1 MEQTFFKN
9 TLKLVMLLLTG
20 SLFMAGCKKELDAP
34 PVPTLPVGQVLTV
47 QQLRDLL
54 PIDVQS
60 KRFVGDSSVYAVVT
74 ADEQNGN
81 LYRNVYVQDHTAAIQ
96 LRLQNSGG
104 LYQGDSIRIYLKG
117 TIVSRYQGMMK
128 LDSVDVD
135 NNIVKQA
142 TQVAKAPLQLTL
154 HQLDSIWNSAGGNEF
169 LQAKLIK
176 VTDVEFAMGEA
187 CFGSTYADAIGQNT
201 VNRMLTDCD
210 DELIVRTSGYANFAA
225 QALPTGHGSIVGVLG
240 EFLGDAQLFIRD
252 INEVQLNGADRCAPC
267 PMPCPPVQGV
277 NENFSLAASNV
288 DIIAGTHTTDTCWQ
302 NQPTVGS
309 RLWRGNAVSGN
320 MAAQATAFG
329 SSNAQDVTWLV
340 TPPVMYA
347 PGMSLSFRSQRGF
360 GVAGHDPFGLF
371 ISTNYLIS
379 PATAT
384 WSPVSSTYATPATAD
399 QVWVESG
406 AIDLGAYLPAGYSG
420 SFVIGFR
427 YTGSAPNGQTTNF
440 RIDDVV
446 IQ

>member
-1 MEQTFFKN
+1 MNTSLFKN
-9 TLKLVMLLLTG
+9 MLKYG
-20 SLFMAGCKKELDAP
+20 LFLAIGITFLAGCKKELDAP
-34 PVPTLPVGQVLTV
+34 PVPTLPVGEVLTV
-47 QQLRDLL
+47 QQLRALL
-54 PIDVQS
+54 PVEVQV
-60 KRFVGDSSVYAVVT
+60 KRFVGDSSVFAVVT

-81 LYRNVYVQDHTAAIQ
+81 QYKNVYVQDHTAAIQ

-104 LYQGDSIRIYLKG
+104 LYQGDSIRIYLRG
-117 TIVSRYQGMMK
+117 TVLSRYQGMLQ

-154 HQLDSIWNSAGGNEF
+154 HQLDSIWNSVGGQEF

-176 VTDVEFAMGEA
+176 VNDVEFAMGEA
-187 CFGSTYADAIGQNT
+187 CFGATYADAIGQNT
-201 VNRMLTDCD
+201 INRMLTDCD
-210 DELIVRTSGYANFAA
+210 EELIVRTSGYANFAG
-225 QALPTGHGSIVGVLG
+225 QQLPTGHGSITGVLG
-240 EFLGDAQLFIRD
+240 QFLDDAQLFIRD
-252 INEVQLNGADRCAPC
+252 INEVQLNNADRCAPC

-277 NENFSLAASNV
+277 NENFSLAVANV

-309 RLWRGNAVSGN
+309 RLWRGYSVSGD

-329 SSNAQDVTWLV
+329 SSNAQDITWLV
-340 TPPVMYA
+340 TPPVTYSS
-347 PGMSLSFRSQRGF
+347 GMTLSFRSQRGF
-360 GVAGHDPFGLF
+360 GVASHDPFALF

-379 PATAT
+379 PASAT
-384 WSPVSSTYATPATAD
+384 WTPVTSTYATPATAD
-399 QVWVESG
+399 QVWVQSG
-406 AIDLGAYLPAGYSG
+406 NIDLGQFLPAGFSG

-427 YTGSAPNGQTTNF
+427 YTGSDPGGQTTNF